1 MFTHN
6 QVQIAVAAAKRQFDL
21 IRKKYP
27 DLQAYLVLSLPGGQT
42 EVGSSPKEI
51 LKEFPSMVMDISDFR
66 MPQIYGDEVL
76 KRLRCINPNVA
87 LLLVTGSKEFL
98 PTDFLK
104 QGLRGLVEKP
114 FRLDELVKQ
123 VNESVASV
131 AL

>member
-1 MFTHN
+1 MERTSPTPKTVLVIDDEAAIVEIIQTVLEGEGYRVYGTISPLEGVEIYRQHWPS
-6 QVQIAVAAAKRQFDL
+6 IA
-21 IRKKYP
+21 
-27 DLQAYLVLSLPGGQT
+27 LV
-42 EVGSSPKEI
+42 
-51 LKEFPSMVMDISDFR
+51 ISDFR

-76 KRLRCINPNVA
+76 KRLRCINPKVA

-114 FRLDELVKQ
+114 FRLNELVKQ